1 MLLHQILRNNGE
13 NNMSAKFTPK
23 IRPFAAASLID
34 SLKLQDLPEW
44 TPIYSYTEGDIVFY
58 DSNQYTC
65 KSTGTSGVNPPVHLS
80 GTATDG
86 SLEWIWVGEININQ
100 FYKRNMY
107 IFIGK
112 NDEWANENLPDEVS
126 VSDLDDTV
134 TLDNLIVMKRL
145 TQDSCRLAVKRYDWI
160 SGLIYSPYSDT
171 LDPLSPLGPT
181 SYPHPYF
188 VFTEDNH
195 LYKCINNNN
204 DSQSTIKPV
213 GVSPSVISLADG
225 YVWKYMG
232 SLEASDVYF
241 LSRDFV
247 PVKYK
252 TFDDNSPQW
261 NVQQTA
267 TKNGISA
274 FNILK
279 QQGTF
284 GLNSVVSIITSETPT
299 IECEAH
305 VSRNLDNTLKQIIVD
320 VPGEGYFTKPEAIVK
335 NAGTSGSG
343 ATVDS
348 ITVVGGEITN
358 ITIGNAGTGYTGGAI
373 CIIVDAGGTPVAN
386 AVISVV
392 VSPSNTISE
401 INVTDG
407 GEGYS
412 NSANCRG
419 YIIPGTAGAV
429 ASAVMAPKDGHGSNI
444 VNELCANTVI
454 VNTRFDEAEGYLF
467 TGETSDFRQVGLI
480 SEATV
485 YNSTVIA
492 DNIYY
497 IGPSH
502 PEYSNNSLNRIERRS
517 GTLLYVTNI
526 KKVLRSEG
534 QEEDIKIAITF

>member
-1 MLLHQILRNNGE
+1 
-13 NNMSAKFTPK
+13 MSAKFTSK

-34 SLKLQDLPEW
+34 SIKLQDLPEW
-44 TPIYSYTEGDIVFY
+44 TPVIPYTEGSIVFY
-58 DSNQYTC
+58 ESNIYTC
-65 KSTGTSGVNPPVHLS
+65 KDTGTSGVNPPVHLS
-80 GTATDG
+80 GAASDG
-86 SLEWIWVGEININQ
+86 SLEWIWVDSINTNQ

-107 IFIGK
+107 VFFGK
-112 NDEWANENLPDEVS
+112 NDEWANENLPDEVG
-126 VSDLDDTV
+126 VTDLDDTI
-134 TLDNLIVMKRL
+134 TLDNIIVMKRV
-145 TQDSCRLAVKRYDWI
+145 TQDSCRLAIKRYDWI
-160 SGLIYSPYSDT
+160 SGQVYSPYSDS
-171 LDPLSPLGPT
+171 LDPLSPQGPT

-195 LYKCINNNN
+195 IYKCINNNN
-204 DSQSTIKPV
+204 NSISTIKPV
-213 GVSPSVISLADG
+213 GVSPSVITLADG

-252 TFDDNSPQW
+252 TYDDNSPQW
-261 NVQQTA
+261 TVQQSA

-274 FNILK
+274 FNVLK

-284 GLNSVVSIITSETPT
+284 GLNSVVSVISSETPS

-305 VSRNLDNTLKQIIVD
+305 ISRNLDDTLNQIIVD
-320 VPGEGYFTKPEAIVK
+320 VPGAGYYSKPEAIVK

-343 ATVDS
+343 ATVAS
-348 ITVVGGEITN
+348 VTVVDGAITN
-358 ITIGNAGTGYTGGAI
+358 ISLGNAGANYSGGAC
-373 CIIVDAGGTPVAN
+373 CIIVDEGGIPTTDAIIN
-386 AVISVV
+386 VV
-392 VSPSNTISE
+392 VSPSNTVSE
-401 INVTDG
+401 ITISDG

-412 NSANCRG
+412 SSSNCRG
-419 YIIPGTAGAV
+419 YIIPGSAGAV

-444 VNELCANTVI
+444 VSELCANTVI
-454 VNTRFDEAEGYLF
+454 INTRFDEAEGYLF

-480 SEATV
+480 SEVLV
-485 YNSTVIA
+485 YGSSVIA

-502 PEYSNNSLNRIERRS
+502 PEYSNSSLNRQERRS

-526 KKVLRSEG
+526 KKVLRSDG
-534 QEEDIKIAITF
+534 QEEDIKIALTF